1 MLDGH
6 VATNTRVEMGGT
18 TVLTARTDK
27 PTRRILQRSLAL
39 LVGAAIFFVLGALV
53 QLLGNHSQSQ
63 SPQNYYYADAIIE
76 GIAYWLAA
84 AAFFLGWVS
93 AGRSVFVKDF
103 SLALMLAF
111 LGATCIAV
119 QWVFVLLD
127 YVEEFA
133 HRGLFQASIHHI
145 VDASGIL
152 QFMGWGAIAASLAVT
167 LYVIAR
173 GPMQPVASGGTGVQF
188 WHRGPTQVQ

>member
-18 TVLTARTDK
+18 AVLTARSDK
-27 PTRRILQRSLAL
+27 PTRRILQRALAL
-39 LVGAAIFFVLGALV
+39 LVGAALFFVLGALV
-53 QLLGNHSQSQ
+53 QLMGNHSHSL
-63 SPQNYYYADAIIE
+63 SPQNYYYADAVIE
-76 GIAYWLAA
+76 GVAYWLVA
-84 AAFFLGWVS
+84 AAFFLCWVS
-93 AGRSVFVKDF
+93 AGRSVLLKDF

-133 HRGLFQASIHHI
+133 RHGLFQQSIHHI

-167 LYVIAR
+167 LYVITSGAT
-173 GPMQPVASGGTGVQF
+173 QPGALGATGVQF
-188 WHRGPTQVQ
+188 WHRGPTRVQ